1 MTSPGRGDGT
11 TTAPRHR
18 SAAAGA
24 PSQRARWAH
33 GFSVARA
40 QRRGIGARQQF
51 WKNVTKNSKALSSR
65 GEGGRQAADA
75 QADASPSVPPPPPPC
90 NSTTAALRERRDA
103 TFNPGGEGGQA
114 GGGIPSP
121 PPGPASAIVSAAAH
135 ARLNGERR
143 HRSPF
148 VQNERLKELRKN
160 VATNVRSGGRPW
172 QGEPQG
178 GRGRVNSDQ
187 KNAPIYSKHR
197 TRSRDFKG
205 GPAGASC
212 VCLLAAVAAWCC
224 CCCLQIAE
232 PLHDAGTALLK
243 TPLRWGFYFFTF

>member
-1 MTSPGRGDGT
+1 MVGRLPT
-11 TTAPRHR
+11 HKQTPAPACHHHPRH
-18 SAAAGA
+18 AAAPQL
-24 PSQRARWAH
+24 PSESAEMRPLTPGGR
-33 GFSVARA
+33 
-40 QRRGIGARQQF
+40 
-51 WKNVTKNSKALSSR
+51 
-65 GEGGRQAADA
+65 GGRQGAAYL
-75 QADASPSVPPPPPPC
+75 P
-90 NSTTAALRERRDA
+90 
-103 TFNPGGEGGQA
+103 
-114 GGGIPSP
+114 P

-172 QGEPQG
+172 RGEPQG
-178 GRGRVNSDQ
+178 GCGRVNSDQ